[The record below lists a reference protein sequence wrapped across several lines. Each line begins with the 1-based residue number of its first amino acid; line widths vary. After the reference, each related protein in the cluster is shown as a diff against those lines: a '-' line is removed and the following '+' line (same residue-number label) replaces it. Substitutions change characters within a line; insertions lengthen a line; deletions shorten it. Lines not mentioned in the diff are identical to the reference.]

1 MEQKQKISFLFDGA
15 YSSQLN
21 WRTDRLAEFANKSD
35 LRTNVYIV
43 TGDEIDRPQVNILGD
58 TLAWSNILSAANPFV
73 KPSGLGRPSN
83 VVHGYSD
90 DKMDATIVVNHQV
103 LLERTKTQNDGR
115 VDAQIYT
122 RLINNEVGAGLRRIL
137 LAEKFDLLNTLE
149 VF

>member
-1 MEQKQKISFLFDGA
+1 MEQQPKISILYDGA

-73 KPSGLGRPSN
+73 KIARAR
-83 VVHGYSD
+83 
-90 DKMDATIVVNHQV
+90 KA
-103 LLERTKTQNDGR
+103 
-115 VDAQIYT
+115 
-122 RLINNEVGAGLRRIL
+122 
-137 LAEKFDLLNTLE
+137 
-149 VF
+149 